1 MALPRIVISKPFLY
15 DYSMKVKMVQR
26 STKETDLG
34 ILLGIADRPMLFEKT
49 VGSDSGTHCFNEA
62 VYKTRSLTWTP

>member
-34 ILLGIADRPMLFEKT
+34 ILLGIADRTMLF
-49 VGSDSGTHCFNEA
+49 
-62 VYKTRSLTWTP
+62 